1 MASRIVTVAQSKGG
15 AGKTTV
21 AVQLAT
27 AMQATGLDVCV
38 IDVDPQGSLSRWFEE
53 RQRRRD
59 GSDRLVLAKTGG
71 WRLGVELS
79 RLVRDFPFVV
89 VDTPPHA
96 DTDLKAAIRAASLVL
111 VPCQPSPL
119 DVWASRPT
127 LEIARSEGRPIR
139 FLMNRVPPRG
149 RSIEE
154 AGAALAE
161 LGAVPLDAQLG
172 NRQSYVAAMARGLGV
187 IEHEPR
193 GTAAQEVQA
202 LQAEI
207 DRVSGPGLAK
217 GSAQ

>member
-1 MASRIVTVAQSKGG
+1 MTSRIVTIAQSKGG
-15 AGKTTV
+15 AGKTTL

-27 AMQATGLDVCV
+27 AMLAAGEEVCV

-59 GSDRLVLAKTGG
+59 PADRLALVKTGG
-71 WRLGVELS
+71 WRLGVELG
-79 RLVRDFPFVV
+79 RVVRDFSTVV

-96 DTDLKAAIRAASLVL
+96 GTELKATIREASLVL

-127 LEIARSEGRPIR
+127 LEIAAKEGRPIR

-154 AGAALAE
+154 AQGALAQ
-161 LGAVPLDAQLG
+161 LGAVPLEAVLG

-187 IEHEPR
+187 LEHEPR
-193 GTAAQEVQA
+193 GTAAQEVAQ
-202 LQAEI
+202 LCREVTSI
-207 DRVSGPGLAK
+207 TRSGGART
-217 GSAQ
+217 A